1 MVNQGRYREGS
12 RMGIRAIAS
21 GERYGAYAERTDP
34 VMLLL
39 ALLFLV
45 IWTLTSIDTALPL
58 KLGRFLLLLNALI
71 WIVFAVDLAIRIVIA
86 KSSWRFVVKHP
97 LDVLA
102 VLVPMLR
109 PLKILAIF
117 STGNRIVTGHG
128 ILKTGQAVLV
138 SAGILVWVGAVAIF
152 NVEEGRPGAMIETFG
167 DALWWAVVTVTTVG
181 FGDFV
186 PVTAPGRILASGLM
200 VVGIALIGVVTAS
213 VAAWF
218 VRLTT
223 ARGEQE
229 EVATMEKNAAE
240 IRRLSRK
247 VESLE
252 KKIDIL
258 VERSGEGS

>member
-1 MVNQGRYREGS
+1 MR
-12 RMGIRAIAS
+12 IKAITS
-21 GERYGAYAERTDP
+21 GERYDSYAKRTDP
-34 VMLLL
+34 VMIVL

-58 KLGRFLLLLNALI
+58 RLGRALLVLNALI
-71 WIVFAVDLAIRIVIA
+71 WVVFAIDLAIRIVIA
-86 KSSWRFVVKHP
+86 KSSWRFIVKHP

-117 STGNRIVTGHG
+117 TTGNRIVTGHG

-138 SAGILVWVGAVAIF
+138 SAVLLVWVGAVAIF
-152 NVEEGRPGAMIETFG
+152 NVESGRPGAMIESFG

-186 PVTAPGRILASGLM
+186 PVTATGRVLASGLM

-223 ARGEQE
+223 ERGERE
-229 EVATMEKNAAE
+229 GEASLEKNAAE
-240 IRRLSRK
+240 IRRLSHK

-252 KKIDIL
+252 EKIDLL
-258 VERSGEGS
+258 VEKSGGGG